1 MTRPSPRRPRVCLG
15 LVAAIAILSV
25 ADGRLSASS
34 ARARHQRLDA
44 KLRVVVDSGNE
55 EPQRVIIRVR
65 KGAHDELRRV
75 LSSHGDAIVSEHES
89 IDALTAVVHG
99 DDLGALADREDVLSV
114 SADAVVRPHG
124 LLGGVLGV
132 VDGLVTVATNVVSGL
147 LETVGGIIDPSEMT
161 GPAVP
166 PRTLR
171 DTLGVNNT
179 QWSGRSV
186 VVAVIDSGVEP
197 SAEFDGRILRF
208 YDFTGGGIVAKTP
221 FDDYGHGTHVAGT
234 IGGSGALSY

>member
-1 MTRPSPRRPRVCLG
+1 
-15 LVAAIAILSV
+15 
-25 ADGRLSASS
+25 
-34 ARARHQRLDA
+34 
-44 KLRVVVDSGNE
+44 
-55 EPQRVIIRVR
+55 
-65 KGAHDELRRV
+65 
-75 LSSHGDAIVSEHES
+75 
-89 IDALTAVVHG
+89 
-99 DDLGALADREDVLSV
+99 
-114 SADAVVRPHG
+114 G

-132 VDGLVTVATNVVSGL
+132 VDGLVKVATDVVGGL
-147 LETVGGIIDPSEMT
+147 LGTVGGIIDPSEMT

-208 YDFTGGGIVAKTP
+208 YDFTGGGLVAKTP

-234 IGGSGALSY
+234 IGGSGALSYNREYRGLAPNVKFVVLKVLDKNGAGYTSDVIRAVDWTVTN